1 LIRLS
6 STAAHNQS
14 PLFYWNNPVRGEIIR
29 RIKRKPRKDILRCLG
44 VKGVARRRGRR
55 RFEILIERDNRL
67 PGRGFVCLC
76 LLLFWFFFTLIVCV
90 YCTNTHKRIKSK
102 KDKKTEKRFWLPMSA
117 YGAVIN
123 EGIRLLTQRRVK
135 REPASCTQPV
145 QPCCFISFLSL
156 QKRREETGGIFS
168 TGNVWQRRQDTL

>member
-1 LIRLS
+1 VK
-6 STAAHNQS
+6 
-14 PLFYWNNPVRGEIIR
+14 LFDES
-29 RIKRKPRKDILRCLG
+29 KEKPRKDILRCLG

-76 LLLFWFFFTLIVCV
+76 LLLFWLFHAHCECV
-90 YCTNTHKRIKSK
+90 LYKHAPEDQVEKRRK
-102 KDKKTEKRFWLPMSA
+102 KRFWLPMSA

-145 QPCCFISFLSL
+145 QSCCFISFFLFYPN
-156 QKRREETGGIFS
+156 KKEREETGGIFS
-168 TGNVWQRRQDTL
+168 TGNVWQRRQDEDTL